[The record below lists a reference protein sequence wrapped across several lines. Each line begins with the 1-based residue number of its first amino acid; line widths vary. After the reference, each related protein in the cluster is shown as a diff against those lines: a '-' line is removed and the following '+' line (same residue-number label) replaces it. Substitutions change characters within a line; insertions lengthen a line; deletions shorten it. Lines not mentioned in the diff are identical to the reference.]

1 MRMWR
6 PGDQSTCVH
15 PQDDGF
21 MDKPVF
27 PDSARDV
34 GRMPLLV
41 KYHPMV
47 LFRHRLCKQG
57 DVVQAHAIGAT
68 HASQA
73 QIRRDL
79 AYYEPLTTHA
89 STLSATAF
97 AISAAPL
104 GEEGKALAIR

>member
-1 MRMWR
+1 MARRHLLFASKIARELGTVAADEIDSWHRAAMRMWL
-6 PGDQSTCVH
+6 PVDPATGVH

-47 LFRHRLCKQG
+47 LFRHRLCKKG
-57 DVVQAHAIGAT
+57 D
-68 HASQA
+68 
-73 QIRRDL
+73 RK
-79 AYYEPLTTHA
+79 
-89 STLSATAF
+89 STRLNS
-97 AISAAPL
+97 SH
-104 GEEGKALAIR
+104 